1 VQGTI
6 RIGYEGTRR
15 HFGFEFNVFFCHE
28 TSLLWNWLNNQ
39 LQLLSG
45 KNESKMKPNFT
56 TMVLFVQVGR
66 WVGFHYKGGVAHLFK
81 DYK

>member
-1 VQGTI
+1 MKELEDI
-6 RIGYEGTRR
+6 LDL
-15 HFGFEFNVFFCHE
+15 NVFFFHE

-45 KNESKMKPNFT
+45 KNKRNMKPIFT

-66 WVGFHYKGGVAHLFK
+66 WVGFHYKGGMTHLFK
-81 DYK
+81 DCK

>member
-1 VQGTI
+1 MKELEDI
-6 RIGYEGTRR
+6 LDL
-15 HFGFEFNVFFCHE
+15 NVFFCHE

-45 KNESKMKPNFT
+45 KNKRKMKPIFT

-66 WVGFHYKGGVAHLFK
+66 WVGFHYKGGMAHLF
-81 DYK
+81 